1 MASIRKDRA
10 ENQPV
15 EMILSDA
22 EVAAVLTTSQRL
34 GPTDQRGQVLKARPA
49 TLMAAEIN
57 QINN

>member
-34 GPTDQRGQVLKARPA
+34 GPTDQRGQVLKARQPH
-49 TLMAAEIN
+49 
-57 QINN
+57 

>member
-1 MASIRKDRA
+1 MSRQHVKKASIRKDRA

-34 GPTDQRGQVLKARPA
+34 GPTDQRGQVLKARQPH
-49 TLMAAEIN
+49 
-57 QINN
+57 

>member
-22 EVAAVLTTSQRL
+22 EVAAVLTTSARL
-34 GPTDQRGQVLKARPA
+34 GPTGAGQVLKARQPH
-49 TLMAAEIN
+49 
-57 QINN
+57 